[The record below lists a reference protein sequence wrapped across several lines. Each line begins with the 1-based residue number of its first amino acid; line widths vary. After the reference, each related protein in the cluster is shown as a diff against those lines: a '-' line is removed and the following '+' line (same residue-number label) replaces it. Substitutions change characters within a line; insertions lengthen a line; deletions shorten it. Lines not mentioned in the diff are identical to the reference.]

1 MKFLSFSSLFKVA
14 TSLAA
19 AGAGAYIY
27 YGGLTNV
34 KIQKANLKGQVFLYK
49 DLEDEKGSSKA
60 KIISH
65 LQSDLQDL
73 RAKGYTLTSVFFD
86 DARPDQAS
94 HFPARGHQRLVV
106 GAMLAPEQMAAAKE
120 FMNKHPEYC
129 AVETRDMKVLR
140 SEFPYKDRISF
151 NIANMKNIYSKIMGY
166 GNENRIVDNVTGYF
180 VEQYPFANSNKNSIQ
195 IMVPYGENK
204 RQLET
209 STLPMAPYGGPVA
222 HFLGS

>member
-1 MKFLSFSSLFKVA
+1 MKFLSFTSLFKA
-14 TSLAA
+14 AASLAA
-19 AGAGAYIY
+19 AGAGAYVY
-27 YGGLTNV
+27 YGGLADV
-34 KIQKANLKGQVFLYK
+34 KVQKTNLKGQLFLYK
-49 DLEDEKGSSKA
+49 DLDDEKGSSKA
-60 KIISH
+60 KILST

-73 RAKGYTLTSVFFD
+73 KAKGYTLTSVFFD

-106 GAMLAPEQMAAAKE
+106 GAMLGPEQRLAVKE

-129 AVETRDMKVLR
+129 AVETRDMEVLKA
-140 SEFPYKDRISF
+140 EFPFKDRISF
-151 NIANMKNIYSKIMGY
+151 NIANMKNIYSKIMSY

-180 VEQYPFANSNKNSIQ
+180 VEQYPFVNSSKRSIQ

-222 HFLGS
+222 QFIGR